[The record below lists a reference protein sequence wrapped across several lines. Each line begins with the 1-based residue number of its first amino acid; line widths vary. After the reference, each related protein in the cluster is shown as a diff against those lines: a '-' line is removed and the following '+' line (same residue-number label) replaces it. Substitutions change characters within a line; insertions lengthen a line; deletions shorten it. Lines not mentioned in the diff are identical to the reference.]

1 MQMKKCFII
10 FNVIFFLFGNVLIS
24 NAHHLIHHHHD
35 VDFHNEYDCQ
45 ECLILQSNNDCVE
58 DSNESFFISNNISDF
73 ISSFTVLIDF
83 DVYQTYCSR
92 APPTSL

>member
-24 NAHHLIHHHHD
+24 NAHHLIHHHD
-35 VDFHNEYDCQ
+35 IDFYNEYDCQ

-58 DSNESFFISNNISDF
+58 DSNESFFISSNISDF

>member
-1 MQMKKCFII
+1 MKKCFII

-24 NAHHLIHHHHD
+24 NAHHLIHHHD
-35 VDFHNEYDCQ
+35 IDFHNEYDCQ

-58 DSNESFFISNNISDF
+58 DSNESFFISSNISDF
-73 ISSFTVLIDF
+73 ISSFTVLIEF

-92 APPTSL
+92 APPSC